1 MNKIFRVIWSH
12 AQQAWVVV
20 SELVK
25 SHTKTSAYTDK
36 RAQVCTSDYFLDKQ
50 QDKFKL
56 SLLSLVLLGIFFSPV
71 GLAATASTSNEKPYF
86 LDGASASTSG
96 SDNGTIG
103 IGKESKAAHG
113 AIAIGQKSKAEGRHN
128 IAIGYDANAGKK
140 NNSIAIGSNTVVNET
155 EAVAIGSASKAG
167 KGSVVLGRQASAAN
181 IEQAVV
187 IGHSA
192 TASKAK
198 SIVIGANA
206 KADGY
211 GSISIGGDDLKTTRY
226 QPDDTAQGQ
235 PQPQSQSQDES
246 KKTTASGG
254 ASIAIG
260 GGSLAKGEGSI
271 VLGALASASKDEGIA
286 IGANSKSTN
295 EYGIAVGGSATATGN
310 YAVALGWNSKG
321 VGTDSIAIGKAA
333 TTAGA
338 SSVVVGAHIGVTGQN
353 LVAVGSLASAESHAT
368 ALGYNASAGGM
379 SSVAVGDNAKTNG
392 SAARAT
398 ALGNNTVVTVGGGV
412 ALGYGSRAETAG
424 NVDGARQ
431 SHSVTTEST
440 VDNGFKSTENIDG
453 NAIGAVSVGVGTG
466 NKLIKRQITNV
477 AAGKELTDAVN
488 VAQLK
493 SLTMK
498 IGGDTNDNTQPK
510 VGLWDDKLEV
520 KGTSGEIKTNASGS
534 TITISLDQDVKTK
547 LSEIAKK
554 MSSFKIKTG
563 TDNNEATI
571 TNENNTIQFTAG
583 DNIKL
588 EHTNGN
594 IKISTIGKL
603 IKGTK
608 MVNGGLQI
616 TYTDGSSDTI
626 TNGKDGKDGAKGEP
640 GIPGPAGPVG
650 PRGEPGP
657 KGDMGP
663 AGPRGPAGP
672 TSAQGPAG
680 PRGEQGLKGDTGPVG
695 PAGPKGDNGA
705 PGARGE
711 KGETGPAGPVGPTGP
726 AGPKGEAGAKG
737 DKGDRGEAGP
747 VGPQGPA
754 GATGPKGDKGDPGQ
768 AGPKG
773 DTGPKG
779 DRGEAGPMGPAGPK
793 GETGSAGPAGADGTS
808 IVQKDTNN
816 QPLKSA
822 DYKLDGTTV
831 KAKDAEGNNL
841 TTTVKADGVTA
852 TDKDSKNTVNADGM
866 TVGPKDENQT
876 DKSAA
881 TYNRDGVTVKGN
893 DGADAITLTSK
904 EGQDGKTT
912 NTLALKGEN
921 GKDAV
926 SITSGAD
933 GTAPEISFA
942 KNGEGTDAKG
952 TGSITGLKDVE
963 RNPDGT
969 AKDRTAAAN
978 TGYVDDR
985 LKEMNDRK
993 PFEYFEKDSVTGE
1006 VKTETV
1012 NGKQVPVTLVRGK
1025 DGKFYKES
1033 DLKGKVFDPATNTYK
1048 NADGTP
1054 ATLTE
1059 VASNNV
1065 TVQAMP
1071 SDASNTPIAMSNVG
1085 SGLGLKD
1092 DAESNK
1098 TALTPTDAQKAIA
1111 GDNKDGKGGLL
1122 AQTGDALNSVA
1133 TVKDLQAIAQAG
1145 LDLTGNNA
1153 DTTVHRPLGTKL
1165 TVEGEGKWNG
1175 KASAA
1180 NNLYVEAQEADNKLV
1195 VKMNRDLTNLNSVT
1209 LGTATMTGDK
1219 NTINL
1224 TGAGE
1229 KVEEEFVKWDP
1240 VTKQPILDENGNLQK
1255 YKEKVDPRVKL
1266 SGIADGDISPNS
1278 TDAVNGR
1285 QVYVLTNRIRF
1296 FHTNDGHNAEEQINH
1311 KSNTVESRATGSYS
1325 TAVGYKAHA
1334 KGESSVAL
1342 GNGATAGEQ
1351 GVAIGHGAVA
1361 SGKQSISIGTGNVVS
1376 GNNSG
1381 AIGDPNTIKADRS
1394 YALGNNNQVNAGQ
1407 SDVFVV
1413 GNNVKNTTSNSV
1425 FLGTNS
1431 GYVAAGATTA
1441 GAGALEYQV
1450 IGGVYN
1456 AYAGGKATEVVG
1468 VVSVGNVDSDGKME
1482 TRRIQNVAPGL
1493 ISEQSTDA
1501 INGSQLYS
1509 LISQHKVHMGDIHNK
1524 INRNNKALRAGIA
1537 GSNAAAGLPQVYIP
1551 GKSMVAVSAGT
1562 FKGQSALAVGYSRAS
1577 DNGKLILKLQGNAN
1591 TSGEMGGSVGVGYQ
1605 W

>member
-1 MNKIFRVIWSH
+1 
-12 AQQAWVVV
+12 
-20 SELVK
+20 
-25 SHTKTSAYTDK
+25 
-36 RAQVCTSDYFLDKQ
+36 
-50 QDKFKL
+50 
-56 SLLSLVLLGIFFSPV
+56 
-71 GLAATASTSNEKPYF
+71 
-86 LDGASASTSG
+86 
-96 SDNGTIG
+96 
-103 IGKESKAAHG
+103 
-113 AIAIGQKSKAEGRHN
+113 
-128 IAIGYDANAGKK
+128 
-140 NNSIAIGSNTVVNET
+140 
-155 EAVAIGSASKAG
+155 
-167 KGSVVLGRQASAAN
+167 
-181 IEQAVV
+181 
-187 IGHSA
+187 
-192 TASKAK
+192 
-198 SIVIGANA
+198 
-206 KADGY
+206 
-211 GSISIGGDDLKTTRY
+211 
-226 QPDDTAQGQ
+226 
-235 PQPQSQSQDES
+235 
-246 KKTTASGG
+246 
-254 ASIAIG
+254 
-260 GGSLAKGEGSI
+260 
-271 VLGALASASKDEGIA
+271 
-286 IGANSKSTN
+286 
-295 EYGIAVGGSATATGN
+295 
-310 YAVALGWNSKG
+310 
-321 VGTDSIAIGKAA
+321 
-333 TTAGA
+333 
-338 SSVVVGAHIGVTGQN
+338 
-353 LVAVGSLASAESHAT
+353 
-368 ALGYNASAGGM
+368 
-379 SSVAVGDNAKTNG
+379 
-392 SAARAT
+392 
-398 ALGNNTVVTVGGGV
+398 
-412 ALGYGSRAETAG
+412 
-424 NVDGARQ
+424 
-431 SHSVTTEST
+431 
-440 VDNGFKSTENIDG
+440 
-453 NAIGAVSVGVGTG
+453 
-466 NKLIKRQITNV
+466 
-477 AAGKELTDAVN
+477 
-488 VAQLK
+488 
-493 SLTMK
+493 
-498 IGGDTNDNTQPK
+498 
-510 VGLWDDKLEV
+510 
-520 KGTSGEIKTNASGS
+520 EIKTKADGS
-534 TITISLDQDVKTK
+534 TITIALDKDVKDK
-547 LSEIAKK
+547 LAKIADK
-554 MSSFKIKTG
+554 MSSFKIKTS

-571 TNENNTIQFTAG
+571 TNGNTIQFTAG

-594 IKISTIGKL
+594 ITISTIGKL
-603 IKGTK
+603 ITK
-608 MVNGGLQI
+608 TEMVNGGLKI
-616 TYTDGSSDTI
+616 TYTDGTSDTI
-626 TNGKDGKDGAKGEP
+626 TNGKDGRDGAKGEP
-640 GIPGPAGPVG
+640 GIPGPKGPVG

-672 TSAQGPAG
+672 TGAQGPAG
-680 PRGEQGLKGDTGPVG
+680 PRGEQGLKG
-695 PAGPKGDNGA
+695 
-705 PGARGE
+705 E
-711 KGETGPAGPVGPTGP
+711 QGP
-726 AGPKGEAGAKG
+726 AGPKGEAGPTGPIGPVGPKGEKG
-737 DKGDRGEAGP
+737 DQGPVGPAGPAGAQGIQGPKGDAGPKGDTGLRGETGPAGPAGPRGPVGPTGPQGMPGIQGQKGERGETGPAGPAGAKGDRGEPGQAGP
-747 VGPQGPA
+747 EGPRGPQGTA
-754 GATGPKGDKGDPGQ
+754 GAQGPKGDKGDPGQ
-768 AGPKG
+768 AGPAGPKGDKG
-773 DTGPKG
+773 DTGPV
-779 DRGEAGPMGPAGPK
+779 GPQGPTGPAGANGMKITPDATTTTK
-793 GETGSAGPAGADGTS
+793 TEGDGADKKVTTATAGADGTS

-831 KAKDAEGNNL
+831 KAKDAEGNDL

-852 TDKDSKNTVNADGM
+852 TDKGSKNTVNADGM
-866 TVGPKDENQT
+866 TVGPKDDTQA

-881 TYNRDGVTVKGN
+881 TYGRDGVTVKGN
-893 DGADAITLTSK
+893 DGADAIVLTSK

-912 NTLALKGEN
+912 NTLVLKGQS

-1122 AQTGDALNSVA
+1122 AQTGNALNNVA

-1175 KASAA
+1175 KDSAA
-1180 NNLYVEAQEADNKLV
+1180 NNLYVEAQVADNKLV

-1285 QVYVLTNRIRF
+1285 QVYVLTYGMKF

-1311 KSNTVESRATGSYS
+1311 KSNTVDSRASGSYS

-1468 VVSVGNVDSDGKME
+1468 VVSVGNVDSNGKME

-1537 GSNAAAGLPQVYIP
+1537 GSNAAAGLPQVYLP
-1551 GKSMVAVSAGT
+1551 GKSMIAASAGT

>member
-1 MNKIFRVIWSH
+1 
-12 AQQAWVVV
+12 
-20 SELVK
+20 LVK

-71 GLAATASTSNEKPYF
+71 GLAVFIQDGSTNVAPHY
-86 LDGASASTSG
+86 
-96 SDNGTIG
+96 DNGVIG
-103 IGKESKAAHG
+103 IGFGSYAG
-113 AIAIGQKSKAEGRHN
+113 NSSVVIGKHAKGR
-128 IAIGYDANAGKK
+128 D
-140 NNSIAIGSNTVVNET
+140 TV
-155 EAVAIGSASKAG
+155 AVAIG
-167 KGSVVLGRQASAAN
+167 
-181 IEQAVV
+181 
-187 IGHSA
+187 
-192 TASKAK
+192 
-198 SIVIGANA
+198 
-206 KADGY
+206 Y
-211 GSISIGGDDLKTTRY
+211 
-226 QPDDTAQGQ
+226 
-235 PQPQSQSQDES
+235 
-246 KKTTASGG
+246 
-254 ASIAIG
+254 
-260 GGSLAKGEGSI
+260 
-271 VLGALASASKDEGIA
+271 
-286 IGANSKSTN
+286 
-295 EYGIAVGGSATATGN
+295 
-310 YAVALGWNSKG
+310 
-321 VGTDSIAIGKAA
+321 
-333 TTAGA
+333 
-338 SSVVVGAHIGVTGQN
+338 SSEVVGHDG
-353 LVAVGSLASAESHAT
+353 VAVGPHAQARYRSVASGYDAKALGQRSVAIGDSAEVNSGAT
-368 ALGYNASAGGM
+368 RAIALGHNSI
-379 SSVAVGDNAKTNG
+379 
-392 SAARAT
+392 
-398 ALGNNTVVTVGGGV
+398 VTVAGGV
-412 ALGYGSRAETAG
+412 ALGYGSRAETKG
-424 NVDGARQ
+424 GIEGAKQ
-431 SHSVTTEST
+431 THSVVTDEKSEA
-440 VDNGFKSTENIDG
+440 NGFKSTEKVSN
-453 NAIGAVSVGVGTG
+453 NAIGAVSVG
-466 NKLIKRQITNV
+466 NDNIKRQIINV
-477 AAGKELTDAVN
+477 AAGKEDTDAVN

-493 SLTMK
+493 SLTMQT
-498 IGGDTNDNTQPK
+498 GGDNGSSGK
-510 VGLWDDKLEV
+510 VGIWSGKLEV
-520 KGTSGEIKTNASGS
+520 KGTNGEIKTKADGS
-534 TITISLDQDVKTK
+534 TITIALDKDVKDK
-547 LSEIAKK
+547 LAKIADK
-554 MSSFKIKTG
+554 MSSFKIKTNK
-563 TDNNEATI
+563 DNNEAKI
-571 TNENNTIQFTAG
+571 EDGDTIQFIAG
-583 DNIKL
+583 DNIKITRNNKNLNFAVTSGMFGSTTDGRLSKQTEGLATVEAVVSAVNNAGWKLMIAKGVGQASPPAAAHLIKMGDMATFTAGNNIKL
-588 EHTNGN
+588 EQNNGN
-594 IKISTIGKL
+594 ITISTIGKL
-603 IKGTK
+603 IAKTETLGDGSLK
-608 MVNGGLQI
+608 I
-616 TYTDGSSDTI
+616 TYTDGSDDTI
-626 TNGKDGKDGAKGEP
+626 AKGKDGKNGEKGDRGEP

-650 PRGEPGP
+650 P
-657 KGDMGP
+657 
-663 AGPRGPAGP
+663 AGP
-672 TSAQGPAG
+672 Q
-680 PRGEQGLKGDTGPVG
+680 
-695 PAGPKGDNGA
+695 
-705 PGARGE
+705 
-711 KGETGPAGPVGPTGP
+711 GETGPAGPAGPAGPRGAAGPAGAKGEQGPTGP
-726 AGPKGEAGAKG
+726 Q
-737 DKGDRGEAGP
+737 
-747 VGPQGPA
+747 GPQGIA
-754 GATGPKGDKGDPGQ
+754 GAQGPKGDKGDPGQ

-773 DTGPKG
+773 EKGDTGPRGEPGPAGPVGPAGPRGPAGPAGAKGEPGPRGEQGLPGVAGPKG
-779 DRGEAGPMGPAGPK
+779 DKGDLGPKGEAGSTGPRGPVGPKGETGAQGPMGPAGPAGPKGDTGPK
-793 GETGSAGPAGADGTS
+793 GETSPAGPAGADGTS
-808 IVQKDTNN
+808 IVQKDSNN

-852 TDKDSKNTVNADGM
+852 TDKGSKNTVNADGM

-893 DGADAITLTSK
+893 DGADAIALTSK

-978 TGYVDDR
+978 AGYVDDR

-1048 NADGTP
+1048 NADGRP

-1122 AQTGDALNSVA
+1122 AQTGNALNNVA

-1175 KASAA
+1175 KDSAA

-1195 VKMNRDLTNLNSVT
+1195 VKMNKDLTNLNSVT

-1229 KVEEEFVKWDP
+1229 KVEEEFVEWDP
-1240 VTKQPILDENGNLQK
+1240 VTKQPIRDENGNLQK

-1296 FHTNDGHNAEEQINH
+1296 FHTNDGHNAEKQINQ
-1311 KSNTVESRATGSYS
+1311 KSNTVDSRATGSYS

>member
-25 SHTKTSAYTDK
+25 SHTKTSTCTDK

-71 GLAATASTSNEKPYF
+71 GSAAAASTSNERPYF
-86 LDGASASTSG
+86 QDGASASTSG

-140 NNSIAIGSNTVVNET
+140 NNSIAIGNNTVVNET

-368 ALGYNASAGGM
+368 ALGYMASAGGM
-379 SSVAVGDNAKTNG
+379 SSVAVGERAKTNG
-392 SAARAT
+392 SADRAT

-412 ALGYGSRAETAG
+412 ALGYGSNASTAG
-424 NVDGARQ
+424 GVEGLKQA
-431 SHSVTTEST
+431 HSVTTGAST
-440 VDNGFKSTENIDG
+440 DANGFKSTENIDG

-893 DGADAITLTSK
+893 DGADAIVLTSK

-912 NTLALKGEN
+912 NTLVLKGQS

-1098 TALTPTDAQKAIA
+1098 TALTPADAQKAIA

-1122 AQTGDALNSVA
+1122 AQTGNALNNVA

-1175 KASAA
+1175 KDSAA

-1240 VTKQPILDENGNLQK
+1240 V
-1255 YKEKVDPRVKL
+1255 
-1266 SGIADGDISPNS
+1266 
-1278 TDAVNGR
+1278 
-1285 QVYVLTNRIRF
+1285 
-1296 FHTNDGHNAEEQINH
+1296 
-1311 KSNTVESRATGSYS
+1311 
-1325 TAVGYKAHA
+1325 
-1334 KGESSVAL
+1334 
-1342 GNGATAGEQ
+1342 
-1351 GVAIGHGAVA
+1351 
-1361 SGKQSISIGTGNVVS
+1361 
-1376 GNNSG
+1376 
-1381 AIGDPNTIKADRS
+1381 
-1394 YALGNNNQVNAGQ
+1394 
-1407 SDVFVV
+1407 
-1413 GNNVKNTTSNSV
+1413 
-1425 FLGTNS
+1425 
-1431 GYVAAGATTA
+1431 
-1441 GAGALEYQV
+1441 
-1450 IGGVYN
+1450 
-1456 AYAGGKATEVVG
+1456 
-1468 VVSVGNVDSDGKME
+1468 
-1482 TRRIQNVAPGL
+1482 
-1493 ISEQSTDA
+1493 
-1501 INGSQLYS
+1501 
-1509 LISQHKVHMGDIHNK
+1509 
-1524 INRNNKALRAGIA
+1524 
-1537 GSNAAAGLPQVYIP
+1537 
-1551 GKSMVAVSAGT
+1551 
-1562 FKGQSALAVGYSRAS
+1562 
-1577 DNGKLILKLQGNAN
+1577 
-1591 TSGEMGGSVGVGYQ
+1591 
-1605 W
+1605 

>member
-56 SLLSLVLLGIFFSPV
+56 SLLSLVLLGIFFSPS
-71 GLAATASTSNEKPYF
+71 AAANTKNTAEPY
-86 LDGASASTSG
+86 LQDGASKSSNGYDA
-96 SDNGTIG
+96 GTIG
-103 IGKESKAAHG
+103 IGKESKASYG
-113 AIAIGQKSKAEGRHN
+113 AIAIGQKSKAESRHN
-128 IAIGYDANAGKK
+128 IAIGYETQAGNHKDHVNSVAVG
-140 NNSIAIGSNTVVNET
+140 NNIKIDGK

-167 KGSVVLGRQASAAN
+167 KGSVVLGRQASAEN

-226 QPDDTAQGQ
+226 QPDVTVQVQ
-235 PQPQSQSQDES
+235 VQSQDES

-286 IGANSKSTN
+286 IGANSKSTD
-295 EYGIAVGGSATATGN
+295 EYGIAVGGSATATGK
-310 YAVALGWNSKG
+310 YAVALGWGSKG
-321 VGTDSIAIGKAA
+321 VGTDSIAIGKSV

-338 SSVVVGAHIGVTGQN
+338 FSVVVGAHIDVTGQN
-353 LVAVGSLASAESHAT
+353 LVVVGSQASAESHAT
-368 ALGYNASAGGM
+368 ALGYKASAGGR
-379 SSVAVGDNAKTNG
+379 SSVAVGDSAKTNG

-412 ALGYGSRAETAG
+412 ALGYGSNASTAG
-424 NVDGARQ
+424 GVEGLKQD
-431 SHSVTTEST
+431 HSVTTGEST
-440 VDNGFKSTENIDG
+440 VENGFKSTESVDG
-453 NAIGAVSVGVGTG
+453 NKIGAVSVGLAG

-493 SLTMK
+493 SLTMQ
-498 IGGDTNDNTQPK
+498 IGGDTNENNPK
-510 VGLWDDKLEV
+510 VGIWSGKLEV
-520 KGTSGEIKTNASGS
+520 KGTNNEITTKASNS
-534 TITISLDQDVKTK
+534 TITISLDQKIK
-547 LSEIAKK
+547 NQLNEIAKK
-554 MSSFKIKTG
+554 MSSFKIKTDKDNTEAEI
-563 TDNNEATI
+563 TDG
-571 TNENNTIQFTAG
+571 NTIQFTAG
-583 DNIKL
+583 NNIKL
-588 EHTNGN
+588 EQTNGK
-594 IKISTIGKL
+594 ITISTIGKL
-603 IKGTK
+603 IKETK
-608 MVNGGLQI
+608 MLGNGDLQI

-626 TNGKDGKDGAKGEP
+626 TKGKDGKNGAKGEKGDRGEQGSP
-640 GIPGPAGPVG
+640 GVAGPRGEAGPKGEAGPAGPVG
-650 PRGEPGP
+650 PAGP
-657 KGDMGP
+657 QGKTGP
-663 AGPRGPAGP
+663 AGPAGATGP
-672 TSAQGPAG
+672 QGP
-680 PRGEQGLKGDTGPVG
+680 K
-695 PAGPKGDNGA
+695 GPKGDNGD
-705 PGARGE
+705 P
-711 KGETGPAGPVGPTGP
+711 
-726 AGPKGEAGAKG
+726 
-737 DKGDRGEAGP
+737 
-747 VGPQGPA
+747 
-754 GATGPKGDKGDPGQ
+754 GPKGDKGDPGEAGPMGPRGPAGATGPAGPRGP

-779 DRGEAGPMGPAGPK
+779 DAGQKGETGPAGPTGPKGDKGDTGPAGPQGPAGPTGPQGPTGPTGPQGPTGPTGPQGPASPTGSQGPASPTGSQGPAGPTGPAGPQGPTGPTGPAGPTGPQGPAGPAGPQGPAGPAGPQGPAGPMGPAGPK
-793 GETGSAGPAGADGTS
+793 GE
-808 IVQKDTNN
+808 
-816 QPLKSA
+816 
-822 DYKLDGTTV
+822 
-831 KAKDAEGNNL
+831 
-841 TTTVKADGVTA
+841 
-852 TDKDSKNTVNADGM
+852 
-866 TVGPKDENQT
+866 
-876 DKSAA
+876 
-881 TYNRDGVTVKGN
+881 
-893 DGADAITLTSK
+893 
-904 EGQDGKTT
+904 
-912 NTLALKGEN
+912 
-921 GKDAV
+921 
-926 SITSGAD
+926 
-933 GTAPEISFA
+933 
-942 KNGEGTDAKG
+942 
-952 TGSITGLKDVE
+952 
-963 RNPDGT
+963 
-969 AKDRTAAAN
+969 
-978 TGYVDDR
+978 
-985 LKEMNDRK
+985 
-993 PFEYFEKDSVTGE
+993 
-1006 VKTETV
+1006 
-1012 NGKQVPVTLVRGK
+1012 
-1025 DGKFYKES
+1025 
-1033 DLKGKVFDPATNTYK
+1033 
-1048 NADGTP
+1048 
-1054 ATLTE
+1054 
-1059 VASNNV
+1059 
-1065 TVQAMP
+1065 
-1071 SDASNTPIAMSNVG
+1071 NVG

-1122 AQTGDALNSVA
+1122 AQTGNALNNVA

-1175 KASAA
+1175 KDSAA

-1195 VKMNRDLTNLNSVT
+1195 VKMNKDLTNLNSVT

-1285 QVYVLTNRIRF
+1285 QVYVLTYGMKF

-1441 GAGALEYQV
+1441 GAGALESQV
-1450 IGGVYN
+1450 TGGVYN

-1537 GSNAAAGLPQVYIP
+1537 GSNAAAGLPQVYLP
-1551 GKSMVAVSAGT
+1551 GKSMVAASAGT

>member
-25 SHTKTSAYTDK
+25 SYTKTSTCTDK

-56 SLLSLVLLGIFFSPV
+56 SLLSLILLGIFFSPSAAANTTNTQKPYLQD
-71 GLAATASTSNEKPYF
+71 GATASNSGYD
-86 LDGASASTSG
+86 DGS
-96 SDNGTIG
+96 IG
-103 IGKESKAAHG
+103 IGKESKVSYG
-113 AIAIGQKSKAEGRHN
+113 AVAIGQKSKAEGRHN
-128 IAIGYDANAGKK
+128 IAIGYDSNAGTKDNSVAVG
-140 NNSIAIGSNTVVNET
+140 NNIKIDGK

-167 KGSVVLGRQASAAN
+167 EGSVVLGRQASAGKVK
-181 IEQAVV
+181 QAVV

-192 TASKAK
+192 TASKSK

-206 KADGY
+206 KAVGY

-226 QPDDTAQGQ
+226 QPDDTVQVQG
-235 PQPQSQSQDES
+235 QSQDES

-321 VGTDSIAIGKAA
+321 VGTDSIAIGKSA

-368 ALGYNASAGGM
+368 ALGYKASAGGM

-412 ALGYGSRAETAG
+412 ALGYGSKADTAG
-424 NVDGARQ
+424 GVEGLKQA
-431 SHSVTTEST
+431 HSVTTETSSDT
-440 VDNGFKSTENIDG
+440 NGFKSTGSVDN
-453 NAIGAVSVGVGTG
+453 NPIGAVSVG
-466 NKLIKRQITNV
+466 NDRIKRQITNV
-477 AAGKELTDAVN
+477 AAGKVDTDAVN

-493 SLTMK
+493 SLTMQ
-498 IGGDTNDNTQPK
+498 IGGDSNANNPK
-510 VGLWDDKLEV
+510 VGIWDGKLEV
-520 KGTSGEIKTNASGS
+520 KGTNNEIKTNASGS

-640 GIPGPAGPVG
+640 GIPGPAGPTG
-650 PRGEPGP
+650 
-657 KGDMGP
+657 
-663 AGPRGPAGP
+663 
-672 TSAQGPAG
+672 AQGPAG
-680 PRGEQGLKGDTGPVG
+680 PRGEQGLKG
-695 PAGPKGDNGA
+695 
-705 PGARGE
+705 E
-711 KGETGPAGPVGPTGP
+711 QGP
-726 AGPKGEAGAKG
+726 AGPKGEAGPTGPIGPVGPKGEKG
-737 DKGDRGEAGP
+737 DQGPVGPAGPAGAQGIQGPKGDAGPKGDTGLRGETGPAGPAGPRGPVGPTGPQGIPGIQGQKGERGETGPAGPAGAKGDRGEPGQAGP
-747 VGPQGPA
+747 EGPRGPQGTA
-754 GATGPKGDKGDPGQ
+754 GAQGPKGDKGDPGQ
-768 AGPKG
+768 AGPAGPKGDKG
-773 DTGPKG
+773 DTGPAG
-779 DRGEAGPMGPAGPK
+779 PQGPTGPTGPQGPTGPTGPQGPASPTGSQGPAGPTGPAGPQGPTGPTGPAGPTGPQGPAGPMGPAGPK
-793 GETGSAGPAGADGTS
+793 GE
-808 IVQKDTNN
+808 
-816 QPLKSA
+816 
-822 DYKLDGTTV
+822 
-831 KAKDAEGNNL
+831 
-841 TTTVKADGVTA
+841 
-852 TDKDSKNTVNADGM
+852 
-866 TVGPKDENQT
+866 
-876 DKSAA
+876 
-881 TYNRDGVTVKGN
+881 
-893 DGADAITLTSK
+893 
-904 EGQDGKTT
+904 
-912 NTLALKGEN
+912 
-921 GKDAV
+921 
-926 SITSGAD
+926 
-933 GTAPEISFA
+933 
-942 KNGEGTDAKG
+942 
-952 TGSITGLKDVE
+952 
-963 RNPDGT
+963 
-969 AKDRTAAAN
+969 
-978 TGYVDDR
+978 
-985 LKEMNDRK
+985 
-993 PFEYFEKDSVTGE
+993 
-1006 VKTETV
+1006 
-1012 NGKQVPVTLVRGK
+1012 
-1025 DGKFYKES
+1025 
-1033 DLKGKVFDPATNTYK
+1033 
-1048 NADGTP
+1048 
-1054 ATLTE
+1054 
-1059 VASNNV
+1059 
-1065 TVQAMP
+1065 
-1071 SDASNTPIAMSNVG
+1071 NVG

-1098 TALTPTDAQKAIA
+1098 TALTPADAQKAIA

-1122 AQTGDALNSVA
+1122 AQTGDALNNVA

-1175 KASAA
+1175 KDSAA

-1195 VKMNRDLTNLNSVT
+1195 VKMNKDLTNLNSVT

-1285 QVYVLTNRIRF
+1285 QVYVLTDRIRF

-1311 KSNTVESRATGSYS
+1311 KSNTVDSRASGSYS

-1334 KGESSVAL
+1334 KGDRAVAF
-1342 GNGATAGEQ
+1342 GNSTLAGIQ
-1351 GVAIGHGAVA
+1351 SVAIGNVAIA
-1361 SGKQSISIGTGNVVS
+1361 SGEKSIAIGDNAKAVGNQSISIGTGNVVN

-1381 AIGDPNTIKADRS
+1381 AFGDPSVINADNSYSVGNNNTIENENVF
-1394 YALGNNNQVNAGQ
+1394 ALGN
-1407 SDVFVV
+1407 
-1413 GNNVKNTTSNSV
+1413 KITNTTSNSV

-1441 GAGALEYQV
+1441 GAGALESQV
-1450 IGGVYN
+1450 TGGVYN

-1468 VVSVGNVDSDGKME
+1468 VVSVGNVNSDGTME

-1501 INGSQLYS
+1501 INGSQLYNVAHR
-1509 LISQHKVHMGDIHNK
+1509 LGAKLEREGRQ
-1524 INRNNKALRAGIA
+1524 LRAGIA
-1537 GSNAAAGLPQVYIP
+1537 ATTAMSNIPQVTLP
-1551 GKSMVAVSAGT
+1551 GKSTLGAGIGTFEGQNAVAVGFSRMSDNGRVILKVSAGAT
-1562 FKGQSALAVGYSRAS
+1562 SQGKYNAGAGIAL
-1577 DNGKLILKLQGNAN
+1577 
-1591 TSGEMGGSVGVGYQ
+1591 Q